1 MDFGL
6 TEEQEILKKFARDF
20 LEEKFS
26 RKTIKELDRDFTYS
40 GDIWK
45 EMASLGWMGLPFS
58 DKYGGAG
65 MTFLDLAILLEEM
78 GRTCA
83 ISPYFSAVVLGGYP
97 VYLFGSETQKAEYLP
112 QISSGAKIFTLA
124 CTEMAGNCEPGSIKT
139 TAVSKKGN
147 WEINGSKLF
156 VPDGH
161 VADYLICVAKTGKD
175 RDPQKNLTLFIVD
188 ANATGVTRSLMK
200 TRADRLAEIAFK
212 DVKVPEAG
220 VLGGVNRGQE
230 ALKKIIEIFTAA
242 KCCQT
247 LGAAQKSLDM
257 TVDYAKERKQYGKP
271 IGTFQAMQHY
281 LADLLVDLYGMR
293 VSAYQAA
300 WMVSRDMDCEREI
313 AIAKAWMNEA
323 TERMINQTHQI
334 HGAIG
339 VTMDY
344 DLHYYTRRMKTF
356 QLDWPDSQYYLDI
369 LAGKIGL

>member
-40 GDIWK
+40 SDIWT

-58 DKYGGAG
+58 DRYGGAG

-97 VYLFGSETQKAEYLP
+97 VYLFGSEAQKAEYLP

-124 CTEMAGNCEPGSIKT
+124 CTETAASCEPGSIKT

-175 RDPQKNLTLFIVD
+175 HDPRKNLTLFIVD

-200 TRADRLAEIAFK
+200 TRTDRLAEITFK
-212 DVKVPEAG
+212 DVKVPKQAC
-220 VLGGVNRGQE
+220 L
-230 ALKKIIEIFTAA
+230 AA
-242 KCCQT
+242 
-247 LGAAQKSLDM
+247 
-257 TVDYAKERKQYGKP
+257 
-271 IGTFQAMQHY
+271 
-281 LADLLVDLYGMR
+281 
-293 VSAYQAA
+293 
-300 WMVSRDMDCEREI
+300 
-313 AIAKAWMNEA
+313 
-323 TERMINQTHQI
+323 
-334 HGAIG
+334 
-339 VTMDY
+339 
-344 DLHYYTRRMKTF
+344 
-356 QLDWPDSQYYLDI
+356 
-369 LAGKIGL
+369 